1 MTLTGKEQ
9 SGKYTDLIKLFIST
23 MNITKKLQ
31 MDCKIYY
38 TKEVNNFLLTKSYFK
53 LLKICFRQNQ

>member
-23 MNITKKLQ
+23 MNNEYYKEITDGL
-31 MDCKIYY
+31 
-38 TKEVNNFLLTKSYFK
+38 
-53 LLKICFRQNQ
+53 